1 MPYTNQTPNYG
12 LPQYIATDK
21 PTYLGDANGAYSK
34 LDTQMKANADAAAT
48 NQSSITLL
56 SSRVLANETSIA
68 DRYTKAET
76 AERFASRPSLGRNGN
91 FKYPVNQ
98 RGATS
103 YTGGGSG
110 SGVYSIDGWRI
121 TPGGNYNVTTR
132 TLSGASYTARACG
145 IFQFCELSRGS
156 LALGDTIT
164 VTLSVGGHEY
174 TASMPLVDRD
184 AYSTFPE
191 VPAGFSNDD
200 FEIISVGYSTSNPTI
215 YNVGIYAKKALTLDY
230 IKWEKGAIA
239 TPYQEPVY
247 EEELMKCM
255 RYYQRIVCDVA
266 FPVSALGQ
274 RYRFCQ
280 TLLTPMA
287 RVPSIS
293 EVGSPYYF
301 GCELFSN
308 AATTSSFSIEISSNA
323 TGVSN
328 SVMSSAVTWEFN
340 AELI

>member
-34 LDTQMKANADAAAT
+34 IDTQMKANAAAAEA
-48 NQSSITLL
+48 NQNSVSLL
-56 SSRVLANETSIA
+56 SNRVLANETSIA

-76 AERFASRPSLGRNGN
+76 AARFASRPSLGRNGN
-91 FKYPVNQ
+91 FRQPVNQ
-98 RGATS
+98 REATS
-103 YTGGGSG
+103 YTGGGAG
-110 SGVYSIDGWRI
+110 AYSIDGWKL
-121 TPGGNYNVTTR
+121 TPAGNYNVTTR

-145 IFQFCELSRGS
+145 IYQFCELSRGN
-156 LALGDTIT
+156 LAVGDTIS

-174 TASMPLVDRD
+174 TASMPLADRD
-184 AYSTFPE
+184 AYGNFSD

-200 FEIISVGYSTSNPTI
+200 FEIVSVGYSSSNPTI

-230 IKWEKGAIA
+230 IKWEKGTLA
-239 TPYQEPVY
+239 TPYQDPVY

-255 RYYQRIVCDVA
+255 RYYQRIACDVG

-287 RVPSIS
+287 KTPAIF

-301 GCELFSN
+301 GCDLFSN

-323 TGVSN
+323 GGVSN
-328 SVMSSAVTWEFN
+328 GAMSSKVTWEFK
-340 AELI
+340 AELG

>member
-76 AERFASRPSLGRNGN
+76 AARFASRPSLGRNGN
-91 FKYPVNQ
+91 FRQPVNQ
-98 RGATS
+98 RGETT
-103 YTGGGSG
+103 YTGGG
-110 SGVYSIDGWRI
+110 SGVYSIDGWKL

-145 IFQFCELSRGS
+145 IYQFCELSRGS
-156 LALGDTIT
+156 LAVGDTIT
-164 VTLSVGGHEY
+164 VTLSVGGQEY
-174 TASMPLVDRD
+174 TASMSLADRD

-200 FEIISVGYSTSNPTI
+200 FEIVPVGYSSSSPTI
-215 YNVGIYAKKALTLDY
+215 YTVGVYAKKALTLDY

-239 TPYQEPVY
+239 TPYQDPMY
-247 EEELMKCM
+247 DEELLKCM
-255 RYYQRIVCDVA
+255 RYYQRITYDVG
-266 FPVSALGQ
+266 FPVTALGQ
-274 RYRFCQ
+274 RHRFCMSFI
-280 TLLTPMA
+280 TPMRA
-287 RVPSIS
+287 KPSLS
-293 EVGSPYYF
+293 GVGSPYF
-301 GCELFSN
+301 SGCQAYSN
-308 AATTSSFSIEISSNA
+308 STTTTSFSIELESIA
-323 TGVSN
+323 AGVS
-328 SVMSSAVTWEFN
+328 SGVMSANENIQLS
-340 AELI
+340 AELG

>member
-91 FKYPVNQ
+91 FRQPVNQ
-98 RGATS
+98 REATS
-103 YTGGGSG
+103 YTGGV
-110 SGVYSIDGWRI
+110 SGVYSIDGWKLA
-121 TPGGNYNVTTR
+121 PGSNYNVTTR
-132 TLSGASYTARACG
+132 TLSRASYTARACG

-164 VTLSVGGHEY
+164 VTLSVGGKEY

-184 AYSTFPE
+184 AYSAFPD

-200 FEIISVGYSTSNPTI
+200 FEIVAVGYSSSSPTI
-215 YNVGIYAKKALTLDY
+215 YNVGIFAKKALTLDY
-230 IKWEKGAIA
+230 IRWEKGSIA
-239 TPYQEPVY
+239 TPYQDPVY
-247 EEELMKCM
+247 EDELLKCM
-255 RYYQRIVCDVA
+255 RYYQRIVYDVG
-266 FPVSALGQ
+266 FPVRVLGE
-274 RYRFCQ
+274 RRRFCMS
-280 TLLTPMA
+280 LMTPMRA
-287 RVPSIS
+287 KPTFSN
-293 EVGSPYYF
+293 VGSPYYF
-301 GCELFSN
+301 GCEYFSG
-308 AATTSSFSIEISSNA
+308 AATTTSFSLELESIAAGVSNA
-323 TGVSN
+323 TMTSTG
-328 SVMSSAVTWEFN
+328 TIEFS
-340 AELI
+340 AELA

>member
-76 AERFASRPSLGRNGN
+76 AERFTSRPSLGRNGN
-91 FKYPVNQ
+91 FRQPVNQ
-98 RGATS
+98 REATS
-103 YTGGGSG
+103 YTGGGSV
-110 SGVYSIDGWRI
+110 VYSIDGWKL
-121 TPGGNYNVTTR
+121 TPAGNYNVTTR

-145 IFQFCELSRGS
+145 IYQFCELSRGN
-156 LALGDTIT
+156 LAVGDTIS
-164 VTLSVGGHEY
+164 VTLSVGGQVY
-174 TASMPLVDRD
+174 TASMPLADRD
-184 AYSTFPE
+184 AYSNFSN

-200 FEIISVGYSTSNPTI
+200 FEIVPVGYSSSNPTI

-230 IKWEKGAIA
+230 IKWEKGTIA
-239 TPYQEPVY
+239 TPYQDPVY

-255 RYYQRIVCDVA
+255 RYYQRISYDVG

-274 RYRFCQ
+274 RYRFCMS
-280 TLLTPMA
+280 LMAPMRA
-287 RVPSIS
+287 KPSLS
-293 EVGSPYYF
+293 GVGSPHFF
-301 GCELFSN
+301 GCQAFSN
-308 AATTSSFSIEISSNA
+308 ATTTTSFSVELEAIAS
-323 TGVSN
+323 GVSN
-328 SVMSSAVTWEFN
+328 GIMSAVESIQLS
-340 AELI
+340 AELG